1 MNDQPGPSGGT
12 VLAAVFMIVAGL
24 CLALLGGGC
33 TIVILTEFANM
44 AGGGAQVVPLLLISM
59 VILAGGLGMIWIAVK
74 LLRGGFNRP

>member
-1 MNDQPGPSGGT
+1 MNESGPSGGT

-33 TIVILTEFANM
+33 TIVILTEF
-44 AGGGAQVVPLLLISM
+44 GGAQVVPLLLISL